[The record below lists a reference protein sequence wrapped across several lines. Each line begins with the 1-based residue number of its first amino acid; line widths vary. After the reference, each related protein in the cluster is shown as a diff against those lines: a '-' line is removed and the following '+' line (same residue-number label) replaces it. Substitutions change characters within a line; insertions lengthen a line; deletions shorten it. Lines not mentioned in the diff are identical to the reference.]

1 MMRLEAI
8 YDNGRLRF
16 LSPVRFAR
24 ERFRVAVE
32 IPDQEL
38 LHPSVLETELEEL
51 DEYTREMLAQLD
63 AIRDAPL
70 PPDADLPPLSEKQI
84 ERHEAF
90 ALRED
95 R

>member
-24 ERFRVAVE
+24 ARFRVEVE
-32 IPDQEL
+32 VPEQEL
-38 LHPSVLETELEEL
+38 LEPIAPETAPDEL
-51 DEYTREMLAQLD
+51 DDYARDLLAQLD

>member
-1 MMRLEAI
+1 MRLEAI
-8 YDNGRLRF
+8 YDNGRLQF
-16 LSPVRFAR
+16 LSPVRFAH
-24 ERFRVAVE
+24 ERFRVEVD
-32 IPDQEL
+32 IPEQEL
-38 LHPSVLETELEEL
+38 LEPIAPTKAPEAFDDYARDL
-51 DEYTREMLAQLD
+51 LAQLD